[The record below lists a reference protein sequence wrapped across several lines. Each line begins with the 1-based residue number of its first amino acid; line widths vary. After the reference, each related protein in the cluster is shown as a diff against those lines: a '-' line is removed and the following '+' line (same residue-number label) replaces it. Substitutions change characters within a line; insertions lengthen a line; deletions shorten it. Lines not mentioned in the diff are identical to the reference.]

1 MRPATL
7 STTVESIYFLMLSD
21 VIQQAQDLTT
31 EVRSLDLSTVEADYF
46 HNALN
51 TIEHDA
57 TELLAQCSDDSRR
70 H

>member
-7 STTVESIYFLMLSD
+7 STGVESIFFLMLSD
-21 VIQQAQDLTT
+21 VIQQARDLTA

-46 HNALN
+46 HNALS
-51 TIEHDA
+51 TIERHA
-57 TELLAQCSDDSRR
+57 TELLAQCSDDPRR

>member
-46 HNALN
+46 H
-51 TIEHDA
+51 DA